1 MERAEK
7 KRVIWWY
14 EQLPHN
20 LKPDESRCEEL
31 EKLRKRYHMPND
43 IFLSVLLSS
52 PMITRRVQENAYTK
66 AKEQMPNAPEKE
78 LLEAVF
84 RSRVFPQNPY
94 GLKMSE
100 EEIRGKV
107 RNITSLQD
115 LITYFIEEDKEEQRF
130 QRDIFGIGKKLAKEI
145 DRILES

>member
-1 MERAEK
+1 
-7 KRVIWWY
+7 
-14 EQLPHN
+14 
-20 LKPDESRCEEL
+20 
-31 EKLRKRYHMPND
+31 
-43 IFLSVLLSS
+43 
-52 PMITRRVQENAYTK
+52 MITRRVQENAYVK

-84 RSRVFPQNPY
+84 RSRVFPQNPC
-94 GLKMSE
+94 GLKMNE

-115 LITYFIEEDKEEQRF
+115 LITYFIEEDKKEQRF
-130 QRDIFGIGKKLAKEI
+130 QRDIFGIGEKLAKEI